1 MSSPVVS
8 VGYEGRDVEEL
19 VASLLEHRVAVLVDV
34 RLTPLS
40 RKPGLSKK
48 RLAATL
54 ESAGIGYVHL
64 AALGNPKDNRVAL
77 RAGDRCGR
85 QRFEDLLR
93 TSEATSA
100 LRHVAELLDDQTVAL
115 LCFERNHE
123 ECHRTL
129 VVDALRR
136 VNPALHVV
144 TV

>member
-1 MSSPVVS
+1 MVS

-19 VASLLEHRVAVLVDV
+19 ICSLEQHHVAVLIDV

-48 RLAATL
+48 RLAAAL
-54 ESAGIGYVHL
+54 ADHGIQYVHL
-64 AALGNPKDNRVAL
+64 AALGNPRENRAAL
-77 RAGDRCGR
+77 RAGDVTG
-85 QRFEDLLR
+85 QERFEALLE
-93 TSEATSA
+93 TSEGAHA

-123 ECHRTL
+123 ECHRNL
-129 VVDALRR
+129 VVAALRR
-136 VNPALHVV
+136 SNPALHLV